1 MGDRNILQD
10 RTLVLRITVPLLE
23 EALRDKMQ
31 AAEDQGNSTILNN
44 DHNSNKNRNNFTKE
58 GQYSDLDGVTCQ
70 PSPSNVPPKNG
81 ESEAFTS
88 ATLWNFHCDGITYP
102 ARLVNLPCPVELH
115 KTLNHA
121 TYYKSV
127 DVAQMLIVYEDRNSM
142 EDAEIAPGY
151 KNNGF
156 PAYEPDGLT
165 PPMAKVVE
173 RRFANREHKYPNQN
187 LPPQEVAEVEKEL
200 NILMSSLS
208 NDGAPGKKGRGVQGS
223 SGRVNKSNKAS
234 KKIHEEIFDEV
245 VDYEP
250 WMDHYGAKPAGVEFE
265 EGDEICKL
273 HPEVWLDKDDER
285 KWGDKSAKVNQCVM
299 PSSSS
304 AVDTTSSLSSS
315 VVAKKGSVS
324 MTGNSS
330 VRKEAKN
337 LLPQKNNST
346 NDSSSNVSTSSS
358 NVRNEKKP
366 TKKGK
371 DKKKKKV
378 PVEPEISTPREVI
391 PADSKEQEVDDIT
404 AIAKEMQTVDVNEM
418 EVELGD
424 LGFDFGTDS
433 LEFADFSGF

>member
-1 MGDRNILQD
+1 MG
-10 RTLVLRITVPLLE
+10 
-23 EALRDKMQ
+23 
-31 AAEDQGNSTILNN
+31 
-44 DHNSNKNRNNFTKE
+44 
-58 GQYSDLDGVTCQ
+58 
-70 PSPSNVPPKNG
+70 
-81 ESEAFTS
+81 
-88 ATLWNFHCDGITYP
+88 
-102 ARLVNLPCPVELH
+102 
-115 KTLNHA
+115 
-121 TYYKSV
+121 
-127 DVAQMLIVYEDRNSM
+127 
-142 EDAEIAPGY
+142 
-151 KNNGF
+151 
-156 PAYEPDGLT
+156 
-165 PPMAKVVE
+165 
-173 RRFANREHKYPNQN
+173 
-187 LPPQEVAEVEKEL
+187 
-200 NILMSSLS
+200 
-208 NDGAPGKKGRGVQGS
+208 GRGGQGS
-223 SGRVNKSNKAS
+223 SGRVNKAS

-285 KWGDKSAKVNQCVM
+285 KWGDKSAKANPCVM
-299 PSSSS
+299 P
-304 AVDTTSSLSSS
+304 LSSS